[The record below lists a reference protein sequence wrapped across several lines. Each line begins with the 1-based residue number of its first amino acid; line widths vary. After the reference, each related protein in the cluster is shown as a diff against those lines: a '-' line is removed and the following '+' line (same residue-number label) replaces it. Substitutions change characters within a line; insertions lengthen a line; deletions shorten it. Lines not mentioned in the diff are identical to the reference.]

1 MIQQLTIP
9 HYRNGLCREDELI
22 RLSLYG
28 IKGKRVYLID
38 LIPLIE
44 MIRAGGQLQPEK
56 IDYLDHYIEKHL
68 RHINQMAG
76 YLVLSMA
83 DATQFTAA
91 YLTAHPNM
99 AHLKEIRKCIAPV
112 RFGETRNEYG
122 DLIMRRILSACLNLL
137 SISLAQ
143 FPRDYHNEYCS
154 EERSMYLDIMESFGT
169 CYYGA
174 GNLLDKFPKGEKTHD
189 YYPDG
194 FLSADGAC
202 DIGCGVSFQPLMQK
216 A

>member
-9 HYRNGLCREDELI
+9 HFRNGLCREDALI

-56 IDYLDHYIEKHL
+56 IDYLEHYIKKHL

-83 DATQFTAA
+83 DATQFTAP

-99 AHLKEIRKCIAPV
+99 AHLKKIRECIAPV

-122 DLIMRRILSACLNLL
+122 DLIMGRILSACLNLL

-143 FPRDYHNEYCS
+143 YPDELHDEHCS
-154 EERSMYLDIMESFGT
+154 GERGMYLDIMESFGT
-169 CYYGA
+169 HSYGA
-174 GNLLDKFPKGEKTHD
+174 RNPLEKQGKREKTHE
-189 YYPDG
+189 YYLDD
-194 FLSADGAC
+194 FFNADGAC
-202 DIGCGVSFQPLMQK
+202 DHGCGVFFNH
-216 A
+216 

>member
-9 HYRNGLCREDELI
+9 SLKNGLCREDALA

-44 MIRAGGQLQPEK
+44 MTWAGGGRQPEK
-56 IDYLDHYIEKHL
+56 IDFLDHYIKQHL

-83 DATQFTAA
+83 DATQFTAP
-91 YLTAHPNM
+91 YLASHPNM
-99 AHLKEIRKCIAPV
+99 AHLKKIRECIMPV
-112 RFGETRNEYG
+112 RLGETRNAYG
-122 DLIMRRILSACLNLL
+122 DMIMRRIISACLNLL

-143 FPRDYHNEYCS
+143 FPHDFQNEYCV
-154 EERSMYLDIMESFGT
+154 EERGMYVDILDSFGT
-169 CYYGA
+169 YYYYNA
-174 GNLLDKFPKGEKTHD
+174 GDQSDK
-189 YYPDG
+189 
-194 FLSADGAC
+194 
-202 DIGCGVSFQPLMQK
+202 
-216 A
+216 